1 MGMDSEDMGK
11 TCVGTTLF
19 EILGSEEEAEK
30 GGSVGRVMGVGAAGG
45 TAASPSLDL
54 DQPFQWSPAV
64 SPHGWVPV
72 PTFHCNPRVG
82 TLGEITPSV
91 H

>member
-1 MGMDSEDMGK
+1 MCRHNSLEI
-11 TCVGTTLF
+11 VGSK
-19 EILGSEEEAEK
+19 EGAEK
-30 GGSVGRVMGVGAAGG
+30 RGSVGRVMGHGVAGG
-45 TAASPSLDL
+45 TAASPAWTLSRLFSGTL
-54 DQPFQWSPAV
+54 VA